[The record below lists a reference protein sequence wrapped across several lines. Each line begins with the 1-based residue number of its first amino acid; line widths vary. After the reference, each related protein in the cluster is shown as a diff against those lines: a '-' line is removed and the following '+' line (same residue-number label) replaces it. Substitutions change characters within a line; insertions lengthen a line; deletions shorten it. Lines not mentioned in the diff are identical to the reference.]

1 MFHYAKE
8 GEVMYHT
15 GLTKE
20 MLKGATYAI
29 VPGDPGRVE
38 GLVKALD
45 EDASFLTSHRD
56 YTSWLAYLKGQPVL
70 VMSTGMGGPC
80 VTFAVEELAR
90 LGVKTFL
97 RVGTTGSIQENL
109 HLGDLVINKA
119 AVRMD
124 GASKAYAP
132 AEYPAMADMTV
143 TLALQQ
149 AAKEMK
155 IPHQVGIC
163 VSTDSF
169 WPGQER
175 YDSFSGYVRKA
186 LQGTMA
192 DYQYMGC
199 TNFEMENATLFTL
212 ASLMGLRAGSVCG
225 VVAQRNKSEVIAP
238 QETYELAEKRFQQV
252 AKRALEMLMGHFLI
266 TL

>member
-1 MFHYAKE
+1 MGQYAKE
-8 GEVMYHT
+8 KEVMYHT

-20 MLKGATYAI
+20 MIQGAKYAL

-38 GLVKALD
+38 GLAKALD
-45 EDASFLTSHRD
+45 EKAIFVASHRD
-56 YTSWLAYLKGQPVL
+56 FTSWLAHLAGEPVL

-90 LGVKTFL
+90 LGIQTFL
-97 RVGTTGSIQENL
+97 RVGTTGAIQD
-109 HLGDLVINKA
+109 HLPLGELIVNEG

-132 AEYPAMADMTV
+132 AEYPAIADLTV
-143 TLALQQ
+143 TMALEK
-149 AAKEMK
+149 AAQELK
-155 IPHQVGIC
+155 IPCHAGVC

-192 DYQYMGC
+192 DYRNLGC
-199 TNFEMENATLFTL
+199 TNFEMENATLFTICRVL
-212 ASLMGLRAGSVCG
+212 GLRAGSLCG
-225 VVAQRNKSEVIAP
+225 IVAQRTDSEKIASH
-238 QETYELAEKRFQQV
+238 EVYELAEKRFQQV
-252 AKRALEMLMGHFLI
+252 AKRALQMLMGHFMV
-266 TL
+266 TV